1 MTASL
6 YQAARNGDA
15 GSAAK
20 LLSQGTDVNARDEQ
34 GWTPL
39 HYAAA
44 ALHTRPDSWDRPD
57 RIAVAGLLLDWGAD
71 PNRQDKRGNTPLS
84 LALRF
89 QSCRAMALLL
99 LSRGAD
105 PNGLKDTGVSPL
117 HAAAYH
123 GDIVVAEHLL
133 LYGADVNATDRN
145 GDTALQVA
153 RNRGFPEA
161 VSLIE
166 QRG

>member
-1 MTASL
+1 MPASL
-6 YQAARNGDA
+6 YQAALNGDA
-15 GSAAK
+15 GCAAM
-20 LLSQGTDVNARDEQ
+20 LLSQGADVNARSEQ

-44 ALHTRPDSWDRPD
+44 TLHTRPDSWDRPD
-57 RIAVAGLLLDWGAD
+57 RIAVAGLLLDWGAN
-71 PNRQDKRGNTPLS
+71 PNAQDKRGNTPLS

-89 QSCRAMALLL
+89 QSYRAMAMLL

-105 PNGLKDTGVSPL
+105 PNCVRDAGVSPL

-123 GDIVVAEHLL
+123 GDAVVAEYLL
-133 LYGADVNATDRN
+133 LYEADINAKDGN

-153 RNRGFPEA
+153 RNRGFPEVA
-161 VSLIE
+161 SLVE
-166 QRG
+166 QRS